1 MKKFKQMMAALVC
14 VLALCALTPAAF
26 AAKAAKVTIY
36 YEANGGICSTAAAL
50 TNDNGKLSSLPT
62 PTLEGYNF
70 DGWYV
75 AGTDDVTGAEIDVK
89 VKANS
94 TVFKEDTTVYAHW
107 TANGKSTEIQL
118 DGQPSDDPEQ
128 LLQVAGLCAGSVL
141 TVLVVSLLL

>member
-1 MKKFKQMMAALVC
+1 MKKFKQMLAGLVC

-26 AAKAAKVTIY
+26 AARVTIY
-36 YEANGGICSTAAAL
+36 YEANGGICDTAAAM
-50 TNDNGKLSSLPT
+50 TNESGKLTSLPT
-62 PTLEGYNF
+62 PTLAGYNF
-70 DGWYV
+70 DGWYI
-75 AGTDDVTGAEIDVK
+75 AGTDDVTGAETDVK

-94 TVFKEDTTVYAHW
+94 TVFKKDATVYAHW